1 METELN
7 LISEMSKSD
16 KELKFK
22 TLMHLVNVSNLRGCF
37 YKLKKGK
44 ASGIDG
50 IDFDTYQRD
59 LQSNLE
65 GLVNRMKQ
73 MSYRPQAVKRVYIP
87 KAGGGRRG
95 LGIPCLEDKIVQLC
109 FMRIL
114 EAIYDHEFKGYSY
127 GFRRG
132 RSCHQ
137 ALSSLDKMIVKR
149 PVNYVLDADIKG
161 FFDHVNHQKLL
172 QLVEM
177 RISDQKFLRYLS
189 RMLKS
194 GVIENTTFARTVKG
208 TPQGGVISPILANI
222 YLHYALDNWFNN
234 QVLGAVRGYVGIIR
248 YADDFV
254 ICCQR
259 NDDVKK
265 ILTSLQKRLQKYDL
279 ELSLEKTHVV
289 QFGRFWYR
297 RWQKG
302 GKKPGTFNFLGFT
315 HYCGQSRKGHFLLG
329 RRTEAKRLRRGL
341 NSLYNYM
348 KVHRCNPIAPVWKTV
363 SQKLAGH
370 YQYFGVSGNSRRL
383 NQFHRIAEQI
393 LFKWL
398 NRRSQKR
405 SFTWENFLVY
415 LKRYPL
421 PRPIIRVNLYCKA
434 GK

>member
-1 METELN
+1 
-7 LISEMSKSD
+7 MSKSD

-22 TLMHLVNVSNLRGCF
+22 TLMHLVNQKTLRDSF

-44 ASGIDG
+44 AAGIDG
-50 IDFDTYQRD
+50 VDFKDYEKSLT
-59 LQSNLE
+59 SNLE
-65 GLVNRMKQ
+65 NLVYRMKQ

-109 FMRIL
+109 FARIL
-114 EAIYDHEFKGYSY
+114 ESIYETEFKGYSY
-127 GFRRG
+127 GFRRR

-137 ALSSLDKMIVKR
+137 ALRFLDGMIMNR
-149 PVNYVLDADIKG
+149 PVNCVLDADIKG

-172 QLVEM
+172 QLIAM
-177 RISDQKFLRYLS
+177 RISDQKFLRYLT

-194 GVIENTTFARTVKG
+194 GVMENTSFTKTVKG

-222 YLHYALDNWFNN
+222 YLHYALDNWFDN
-234 QVLGAVRGYVGIIR
+234 QVVPVVQGFAGIVR

-259 NDDVKK
+259 KEDAER
-265 ILTSLQKRLQKYDL
+265 ILISLHKRLKKYDL

-289 QFGRFWYR
+289 MFGRLYYR
-297 RWQKG
+297 QWLKG
-302 GKKPGTFNFLGFT
+302 GERPGTFDFLGFT
-315 HYCGQSRKGHFLLG
+315 HYSGQSRRGNFLLG
-329 RRTEAKRLRRGL
+329 RRTQAKRFCRGL
-341 NSLYNYM
+341 NSLYSYM
-348 KVHRCNPIAPVWKTV
+348 KMNRCQPITQIWKTV
-363 SQKLAGH
+363 SQKLSGH

-405 SFTWENFLVY
+405 SFTWWNFQVY
-415 LKRYPL
+415 LKNYPL
-421 PRPIIRVNLYCKA
+421 PRPIIRVNLY
-434 GK
+434 GTGR